1 MYRAK
6 LTVSKDFK
14 FGETNKSA
22 DFLKKFPLG
31 KVKITDICWQSNR
44 NHFQSNFL
52 DSFQTNELLL

>member
-1 MYRAK
+1 MMFIYVLFRAK

-31 KVKITDICWQSNR
+31 KVEI
-44 NHFQSNFL
+44 
-52 DSFQTNELLL
+52 NETY